1 MSSTNELNQ
10 RLNKAQQILGALG
23 QTDVDLGGV
32 TTYRVGGKTAL
43 FVKASSE
50 DDLQKIAEVRLR
62 TGLPVLVIGKGS
74 NLLVADQGFP
84 GLTVALGKEFEGMEI
99 DARGGRINV
108 GGNAALP
115 VVARKTVAEELAGF
129 EWAVGVPGSIGGAV
143 RMNAG
148 GHGGDMAASVEA
160 VRIFDLEKSAYE
172 IRLPSELA
180 FAYRQSR
187 IKPSE
192 IVVGAT
198 LKLAFGERSA
208 GEELLTEI
216 VQWRRENQPGG
227 QNAGSVFVN
236 PDGESAGSLIEKLG
250 LKGLRVG
257 SASVSDKHANFFQV
271 DPGGSANDVNELMN
285 QVADRVYAEAGVSL
299 KTEIQRVGF

>member
-1 MSSTNELNQ
+1 M
-10 RLNKAQQILGALG
+10 I
-23 QTDVDLGGV
+23 
-32 TTYRVGGKTAL
+32 
-43 FVKASSE
+43 
-50 DDLQKIAEVRLR
+50 
-62 TGLPVLVIGKGS
+62 IGKGS

-84 GLTVALGKEFEGMEI
+84 GITVALGKEFESIEI
-99 DARGGRINV
+99 DTGGGRINV

-115 VVARKTVAEELAGF
+115 VVARKTVAEELVGF

-148 GHGGDMAASVEA
+148 GHGGDMAASVES

-172 IRLPSELA
+172 IRVLSELA
-180 FAYRQSR
+180 FGYRQSR
-187 IKPSE
+187 IQPSE
-192 IVVGAT
+192 IVLGAT

-271 DPGGSANDVNELMN
+271 DPGGSANDVDELMN